1 MTTSDTRSL
10 ALSKVPKG
18 SFVVIAELP
27 SGKVKSQFIRLGIF
41 EGQSVRCIERLPGG
55 TLILERNRQEIA
67 IGGKLARHVLVHV
80 KK

>member
-1 MTTSDTRSL
+1 MTTDHARPL

-18 SFVVIAELP
+18 SHATIAALP
-27 SGKVKSQFIRLGIF
+27 EGTVKSQFIRLGIY
-41 EGQSVRCIERLPGG
+41 EGQTVVCIERLPGG
-55 TLILERNRQEIA
+55 TLIIERNRQEIA